1 MKFDIFAHIY
11 QSTLKVYLKFMTIN
25 INYLGSANEKSS
37 SNIVLFSNEK
47 FNIDNQKKYLS
58 ETEFSYIKDLL
69 KTYDLK
75 KNLFVFEVTSKKK
88 VILISIKKQS

>member
-47 FNIDNQKKYLS
+47 FNIDDQKKYLS

-75 KNLFVFEVTSKKK
+75 KNLFVF
-88 VILISIKKQS
+88 

>member
-1 MKFDIFAHIY
+1 
-11 QSTLKVYLKFMTIN
+11 MTIN

-47 FNIDNQKKYLS
+47 FNIDDQKKYLS

-69 KTYDLK
+69 KT
-75 KNLFVFEVTSKKK
+75 
-88 VILISIKKQS
+88 